1 MVGILVCDHLLFLPS
16 STCQCLRSPPQ
27 PFLPQ
32 DLSSVSLSTTLAF
45 HGVESH
51 GFMAPNHSLIYCLS
65 TLVHESLGQSSLSV
79 YLSDELVKHGV
90 LGVWLQGSPTPL
102 YMQRHGVQR
111 AQQVC
116 FGSAQLGTHGVLCP
130 SALRH
135 GQTTSSLCPQR
146 HMPAPCVSLQG
157 LCHLCFH
164 TLASF
169 SHDFQMS
176 QGTGVLRWNSCP
188 GLSGAFNDTI
198 SSLIKNRIG
207 DKSQRR
213 GGRGRRRKNR

>member
-1 MVGILVCDHLLFLPS
+1 MLSWFVTTSFSFPHLPVNASGPLL
-16 STCQCLRSPPQ
+16 
-27 PFLPQ
+27 
-32 DLSSVSLSTTLAF
+32 SLSFPRISVLSHSPLPLAF

-135 GQTTSSLCPQR
+135 GQTTSSLWPQR

-157 LCHLCFH
+157 LCHLRFH

-169 SHDFQMS
+169 PHDFQMS

-188 GLSGAFNDTI
+188 GLSGAFNDF
-198 SSLIKNRIG
+198 
-207 DKSQRR
+207 
-213 GGRGRRRKNR
+213 